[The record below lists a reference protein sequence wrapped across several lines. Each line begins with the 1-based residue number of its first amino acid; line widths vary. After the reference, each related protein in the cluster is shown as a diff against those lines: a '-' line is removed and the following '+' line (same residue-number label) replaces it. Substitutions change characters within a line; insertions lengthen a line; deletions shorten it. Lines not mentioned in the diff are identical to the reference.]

1 MVVKKLMKFASVGAL
16 GSVSNISIFSLLVYL
31 DINYNIASVI
41 AFLFAVTQN
50 YMLNKK
56 WTFKDHN
63 TQTKQKFIKYFILNL
78 SSFLVN
84 LAVLNL
90 IVINF
95 DEGTLTKI
103 IGQILGIGVAMGFN
117 FIGSYLVVFAKEKE
131 TKEEH

>member
-1 MVVKKLMKFASVGAL
+1 MVIKKLLKFASVGAI
-16 GSVSNISIFSLLVYL
+16 GSVSNISIFSFLVYL
-31 DINYNIASVI
+31 DINYNIASVV

-50 YMLNKK
+50 YTLNKK

-63 TQTKQKFIKYFILNL
+63 TQTKQKFLKYFILNL

-90 IVINF
+90 VVINF
-95 DEGTLTKI
+95 DEGTLTKV

-131 TKEEH
+131 TKEEN